1 MILYLRVIF
10 LSVFIQLSNIEF
22 RYTFDDN
29 NIKKENLNSLEIELI
44 PFQNIDEINL
54 DLYELIVKNKE
65 YYFINNASGL
75 VYKVQDND
83 LRRVDKSIDNRLL
96 KDSYI
101 FQHNDTIFRYG
112 GYGFWSQRD
121 FIIYYDESVREWEI
135 YKTNNNSY
143 SPVGS
148 YKGVYFKNK
157 NDVYFIG
164 GQKVNE
170 KNKLISEDN
179 QDVVKFN
186 FKTKS
191 FEYLGK
197 LNVNFDVYS
206 LIVKDDEG
214 FVINNGSQIAYIKP
228 IENKVLLYDKT
239 PLQLNLKKNNQ
250 EKVTKNYFFD
260 ESYFLEV
267 FSNQNF
273 ETNLFKISKSDF
285 FKNNKEE
292 SMLYDSRVEDS
303 INLSTLFLIII
314 FIILILFAFDRYR
327 FNMILLS
334 PDGIIYKRVLNR
346 LNYKEIDVIIKLINN
361 EVIATKSILNIVENP
376 NLSYPHNIKIKDQ
389 FLRELNLKLSTI
401 FNTSYDPIIVKK
413 SKTDARIKEYS
424 FKDAFNRI
432 VKRFSISVN

>member
-1 MILYLRVIF
+1 MILSLKILF
-10 LSVFIQLSNIEF
+10 LSVFIQLSNDEY
-22 RYTFDDN
+22 RYTVEDF
-29 NIKKENLNSLEIELI
+29 NIKKENLNSLEIEVI
-44 PFQNIDEINL
+44 PFQNIDKINL

-75 VYKVQDND
+75 VYKVQDDN
-83 LRRVDKSIDNRLL
+83 LRRVDNSLDNRLL

-112 GYGFWSQRD
+112 GYGFWSQRN
-121 FIIYYDESVREWEI
+121 FIIYYDESIREWEI

-143 SPVGS
+143 SPAGS

-164 GQKVNE
+164 GQKVDE
-170 KNKLISEDN
+170 KNKLESIDN

-197 LNVNFDVYS
+197 LNFNFDVYS

-228 IENKVLLYDKT
+228 IENKVLFYDKT
-239 PLQLNLKKNNQ
+239 PLQLNLKNYQ
-250 EKVTKNYFFD
+250 EKVNNNYFFD

-267 FSNQNF
+267 FRNQNF

-292 SMLYDSRVEDS
+292 SMLYDSRIEDS
-303 INLSTLFLIII
+303 INVSTLFLIIM
-314 FIILILFAFDRYR
+314 FIILILYAFDRYR

-346 LNYKEIDVIIKLINN
+346 LNDKEIDVIIKLINN
-361 EVIATKSILNIVENP
+361 EAIATKSILNIVENP

-401 FNTSYDPIIVKK
+401 FNTNYDPIIVKK

-432 VKRFSISVN
+432 VKRFSISL

>member
-1 MILYLRVIF
+1 MILSLKIF
-10 LSVFIQLSNIEF
+10 IITVFIQLSNNEY
-22 RYTFDDN
+22 RYTVEDYT
-29 NIKKENLNSLEIELI
+29 IKKENLISSEIEVI
-44 PFQNIDEINL
+44 PFQNIDKINL
-54 DLYELIVKNKE
+54 NLYELIVKNKE

-83 LRRVDKSIDNRLL
+83 LRRVDNSLDNRLL

-121 FIIYYDESVREWEI
+121 FIIYYDEDIREWEI
-135 YKTNNNSY
+135 YNTNNNSY
-143 SPVGS
+143 SPIGS

-164 GQKVNE
+164 GQKVDK
-170 KNKLISEDN
+170 KNKLKSIYNED
-179 QDVVKFN
+179 VIKFN
-186 FKTKS
+186 FDSRS

-197 LNVNFDVYS
+197 LNFNFDVYS
-206 LIVKDDEG
+206 LILKDDEG

-239 PLQLNLKKNNQ
+239 PVQLNLKNYQ
-250 EKVTKNYFFD
+250 DKVTNNYFFD
-260 ESYFLEV
+260 ESYFLEI

-273 ETNLFKISKSDF
+273 ETILFKISKSDF

-292 SMLYDSRVEDS
+292 SMLYDSRIEDS
-303 INLSTLFLIII
+303 INVSTLFLIII
-314 FIILILFAFDRYR
+314 IIILILFAFDRYR

-346 LNYKEIDVIIKLINN
+346 LNNKEIDVIIKLINN

-432 VKRFSISVN
+432 VKRFSISV

>member
-1 MILYLRVIF
+1 MILSLKIVFI
-10 LSVFIQLSNIEF
+10 SVFIQLSNNEY
-22 RYTFDDN
+22 RYTVEDYT
-29 NIKKENLNSLEIELI
+29 IKKENLNSLEIEVI
-44 PFQNIDEINL
+44 PFQNIDKINL
-54 DLYELIVKNKE
+54 DLYELIIKKEE

-83 LRRVDKSIDNRLL
+83 LRRVDNSLDNRLL
-96 KDSYI
+96 KDSYM
-101 FQHNDTIFRYG
+101 FQHNDTIYRYG

-121 FIIYYDESVREWEI
+121 FIIYFDETIREWEI
-135 YKTNNNSY
+135 YNTNNNSY
-143 SPVGS
+143 SPAGS

-164 GQKVNE
+164 GQKVDE
-170 KNKLISEDN
+170 KNKLESIDN

-197 LNVNFDVYS
+197 LNFNFDVYS

-239 PLQLNLKKNNQ
+239 PIQLNLKNYQ
-250 EKVTKNYFFD
+250 EKVTNNYFFD

-273 ETNLFKISKSDF
+273 ETSFFKISKSDF
-285 FKNNKEE
+285 FNNNIEE
-292 SMLYDSRVEDS
+292 FKLYDRSIEDS

-314 FIILILFAFDRYR
+314 FIILILITYDRYR

-334 PDGIIYKRVLNR
+334 ADGIIYKRVLNK
-346 LNYKEIDVIIKLINN
+346 LNKKEIDVIVKLINN
-361 EVIATKSILNIVENP
+361 EVIATKSILKIVENP

-413 SKTDARIKEYS
+413 SKTDARIKEYC
-424 FKDAFNRI
+424 FKDVFNRI
-432 VKRFSISVN
+432 VKRLSISV

>member
-1 MILYLRVIF
+1 MILSLKIF
-10 LSVFIQLSNIEF
+10 IITVFIQLSNNEY
-22 RYTFDDN
+22 RYTVEDYT
-29 NIKKENLNSLEIELI
+29 IKKENLISSEIEVI
-44 PFQNIDEINL
+44 PFQNIDKINL
-54 DLYELIVKNKE
+54 NLYELIVKNKE

-83 LRRVDKSIDNRLL
+83 LRRVDNSLDNRLL

-121 FIIYYDESVREWEI
+121 FIIYYDEDIREWEI
-135 YKTNNNSY
+135 YNTNNNSY
-143 SPVGS
+143 SPIGS

-164 GQKVNE
+164 GQKVDK
-170 KNKLISEDN
+170 KNKLKSIYNED
-179 QDVVKFN
+179 VIKFN
-186 FKTKS
+186 FDSRS

-197 LNVNFDVYS
+197 LNFNFDVYS

-239 PLQLNLKKNNQ
+239 PVQLNLKNYQ
-250 EKVTKNYFFD
+250 DKVTNNYFFD
-260 ESYFLEV
+260 ESYFLEI

-292 SMLYDSRVEDS
+292 SMLYDSRIEDS
-303 INLSTLFLIII
+303 INVSTLFLIII
-314 FIILILFAFDRYR
+314 IIILILFAFDRYR

-346 LNYKEIDVIIKLINN
+346 L
-361 EVIATKSILNIVENP
+361 IL
-376 NLSYPHNIKIKDQ
+376 
-389 FLRELNLKLSTI
+389 
-401 FNTSYDPIIVKK
+401 
-413 SKTDARIKEYS
+413 
-424 FKDAFNRI
+424 
-432 VKRFSISVN
+432 

>member
-1 MILYLRVIF
+1 MILSLKILF
-10 LSVFIQLSNIEF
+10 LSVFIQLSNDEY
-22 RYTFDDN
+22 RYTVEDF
-29 NIKKENLNSLEIELI
+29 NIKKENLNSLEIEVI
-44 PFQNIDEINL
+44 PFQNIDKINL
-54 DLYELIVKNKE
+54 DLYELIVKKKE
-65 YYFINNASGL
+65 YFFINDASGL

-83 LRRVDKSIDNRLL
+83 LRRVDNSLDNRLL

-121 FIIYYDESVREWEI
+121 FIIYYDEGIREWEI
-135 YKTNNNSY
+135 YNTNNNSY
-143 SPVGS
+143 SPTGS

-164 GQKVNE
+164 GQKVDR
-170 KNKLISEDN
+170 KNKLKSIDN
-179 QDVVKFN
+179 QEVVKFS

-197 LNVNFDVYS
+197 LNFNFDVYS

-214 FVINNGSQIAYIKP
+214 FVINNGGQIAYIKP
-228 IENKVLLYDKT
+228 IENKVVLYDKT
-239 PLQLNLKKNNQ
+239 PLQLNLKLYQN
-250 EKVTKNYFFD
+250 KVTNNYFFD

-285 FKNNKEE
+285 FNNNIEE
-292 SMLYDSRVEDS
+292 SKLYDRSIEDS
-303 INLSTLFLIII
+303 INVSTLFLIIL
-314 FIILILFAFDRYR
+314 FIILILITYDRYR
-327 FNMILLS
+327 FNMIHLS
-334 PDGIIYKRVLNR
+334 SDGIIYKRVLNK
-346 LNYKEIDVIIKLINN
+346 LNTKEIDVILKLINN
-361 EVIATKSILNIVENP
+361 EVIATKSILNIIENP

-401 FNTSYDPIIVKK
+401 FNTRYDPIIVKR
-413 SKTDARIKEYS
+413 SITDARIKEYC
-424 FKDAFNRI
+424 FKDEFSRI
-432 VKRFSISVN
+432 VKRFSISV

>member
-1 MILYLRVIF
+1 MILSLKIF
-10 LSVFIQLSNIEF
+10 IITVFIQLSNNEY
-22 RYTFDDN
+22 RYTVEDYT
-29 NIKKENLNSLEIELI
+29 IKKENLISSEIEVI
-44 PFQNIDEINL
+44 PFQNIDKINL
-54 DLYELIVKNKE
+54 NLYELIVKNKE

-83 LRRVDKSIDNRLL
+83 LRRVDNSLDNRLL

-121 FIIYYDESVREWEI
+121 FIIYYDEDIREWEI
-135 YKTNNNSY
+135 YNTNNNSY
-143 SPVGS
+143 SPIGS

-164 GQKVNE
+164 GQKVDK
-170 KNKLISEDN
+170 KNKLKSIYNED
-179 QDVVKFN
+179 VIKFN
-186 FKTKS
+186 FDSRS

-197 LNVNFDVYS
+197 LNFNFDVYS

-214 FVINNGSQIAYIKP
+214 FLINNGSQIAYIKP

-239 PLQLNLKKNNQ
+239 PVQLNLKNYQ
-250 EKVTKNYFFD
+250 DKVTNNYFFD
-260 ESYFLEV
+260 ESYFLEI

-292 SMLYDSRVEDS
+292 SMLYDSRIEDS
-303 INLSTLFLIII
+303 INVSTLFLIII
-314 FIILILFAFDRYR
+314 IIILILFAFDRYR

-346 LNYKEIDVIIKLINN
+346 LNNKEIDVIVKLINN

-432 VKRFSISVN
+432 VKRFSISV

>member
-1 MILYLRVIF
+1 MILSLKIVFI
-10 LSVFIQLSNIEF
+10 SVFIQLSNNEY
-22 RYTFDDN
+22 RYTVEDYT
-29 NIKKENLNSLEIELI
+29 IKKENLNSLEIEVI
-44 PFQNIDEINL
+44 PFQNIDKINL
-54 DLYELIVKNKE
+54 DLYELIIKKEE

-83 LRRVDKSIDNRLL
+83 LRRVDNSLDNRLL
-96 KDSYI
+96 KDSYM
-101 FQHNDTIFRYG
+101 FQHNDTIYRYG

-121 FIIYYDESVREWEI
+121 FIIYFDETIREWEI
-135 YKTNNNSY
+135 YNTNNNSY
-143 SPVGS
+143 SPAGS

-164 GQKVNE
+164 GQKVDE
-170 KNKLISEDN
+170 KNKLESIDN

-197 LNVNFDVYS
+197 LNFNFDVYS

-239 PLQLNLKKNNQ
+239 PLQLNLKNYQ
-250 EKVTKNYFFD
+250 EKVTNNYFFD

-285 FKNNKEE
+285 FNNNIEE
-292 SMLYDSRVEDS
+292 FKLYDRSIEDS

-314 FIILILFAFDRYR
+314 FIILILITYDRYR

-334 PDGIIYKRVLNR
+334 ADGIIYKRVLNK
-346 LNYKEIDVIIKLINN
+346 LNKKEIDVIVKLINN
-361 EVIATKSILNIVENP
+361 EVITTKSILKIVENP

-413 SKTDARIKEYS
+413 SKTDARIKEYC
-424 FKDAFNRI
+424 FKDVFNRI
-432 VKRFSISVN
+432 VKRLSISV

>member
-1 MILYLRVIF
+1 MILSLKILF
-10 LSVFIQLSNIEF
+10 ITVFIQLSNIEF
-22 RYTFDDN
+22 RYTVEEN
-29 NIKKENLNSLEIELI
+29 NIKKENLNSLETELI
-44 PFQNIDEINL
+44 PFQNIDGINL
-54 DLYELIVKNKE
+54 DSYELVVKNKE

-75 VYKVQDND
+75 VYKVQDDD
-83 LRRVDKSIDNRLL
+83 LTRVDNSIDNRLL

-101 FQHNDTIFRYG
+101 FHHNDTIFRYG

-121 FIIYYDESVREWEI
+121 FIIYYDEIINEWEI
-135 YKTNNNSY
+135 YNTNINSY
-143 SPVGS
+143 SPKGS
-148 YKGVYFKNK
+148 YKGVYFKDK

-164 GQKVNE
+164 GQKVDE
-170 KNKLISEDN
+170 KNKLESIDN
-179 QDVVKFN
+179 QDVIKFN

-197 LNVNFDVYS
+197 LNFNFDVYS

-214 FVINNGSQIAYIKP
+214 FVINNGNQIAYIKP

-239 PLQLNLKKNNQ
+239 PLQLNLKIYQ
-250 EKVTKNYFFD
+250 EKVTNNYFFD

-285 FKNNKEE
+285 FNNNIEE
-292 SMLYDSRVEDS
+292 FKLYDRSIEDS
-303 INLSTLFLIII
+303 INVSTLFLIII
-314 FIILILFAFDRYR
+314 FIILILITYDRYR

-334 PDGIIYKRVLNR
+334 TDGIIYKRVLNK
-346 LNYKEIDVIIKLINN
+346 LNKKEIDVIVKLINN
-361 EVIATKSILNIVENP
+361 EVIATKSILKIVENP

-389 FLRELNLKLSTI
+389 FLRDLNLKLSTI

-413 SKTDARIKEYS
+413 SKTDARIKEYC
-424 FKDAFNRI
+424 FKDVFYRI
-432 VKRFSISVN
+432 VKRFSISV

>member
-1 MILYLRVIF
+1 MILSLKILF
-10 LSVFIQLSNIEF
+10 LSVFIQLSNDEY
-22 RYTFDDN
+22 RYTVEDF
-29 NIKKENLNSLEIELI
+29 NIKKENLNSLEIEVI
-44 PFQNIDEINL
+44 PFQNIDKINL

-75 VYKVQDND
+75 VYKVQDDN
-83 LRRVDKSIDNRLL
+83 LRRVDNSLDNRLL

-121 FIIYYDESVREWEI
+121 FIIYYDESIREWEI

-143 SPVGS
+143 SPAGS

-164 GQKVNE
+164 GQKVDE
-170 KNKLISEDN
+170 KNKLESIDN

-197 LNVNFDVYS
+197 LNFNFDVYS

-228 IENKVLLYDKT
+228 IENKVLFYDKT
-239 PLQLNLKKNNQ
+239 PLQLNLKNYQ
-250 EKVTKNYFFD
+250 EKVTNNYFFD

-267 FSNQNF
+267 FRNQNF

-292 SMLYDSRVEDS
+292 SMLYDSRIEDS
-303 INLSTLFLIII
+303 INVSTLFLIIM
-314 FIILILFAFDRYR
+314 FIILILYAFDRYR

-346 LNYKEIDVIIKLINN
+346 LNDKEIDVIIKLINN
-361 EVIATKSILNIVENP
+361 EAIATKSILNIVENP

-401 FNTSYDPIIVKK
+401 FNTNYDPIIVKK
-413 SKTDARIKEYS
+413 SKTDARITEYS

-432 VKRFSISVN
+432 VKRFSISL

>member
-1 MILYLRVIF
+1 MILSLKIVFI
-10 LSVFIQLSNIEF
+10 SVFIQLSNNEY
-22 RYTFDDN
+22 RYTVEDYT
-29 NIKKENLNSLEIELI
+29 IKKENLNSLEIEVI
-44 PFQNIDEINL
+44 PFQNIDKINL
-54 DLYELIVKNKE
+54 DLYELIIKKEE

-83 LRRVDKSIDNRLL
+83 LRRVDNSLDNRLL
-96 KDSYI
+96 KDSYM
-101 FQHNDTIFRYG
+101 FQHNDTIYRYG

-121 FIIYYDESVREWEI
+121 FIIYFDETIREWEI
-135 YKTNNNSY
+135 YNTNNNSY
-143 SPVGS
+143 SPAGS

-164 GQKVNE
+164 GQKVDE
-170 KNKLISEDN
+170 KNKLESIDN

-197 LNVNFDVYS
+197 LNFNFDVYS

-239 PLQLNLKKNNQ
+239 PLQLNLKNYQ
-250 EKVTKNYFFD
+250 EKVTNNYFFD

-273 ETNLFKISKSDF
+273 ETSFFKISKSDF
-285 FKNNKEE
+285 FNNNIEE
-292 SMLYDSRVEDS
+292 FMLYDRSIEDS

-314 FIILILFAFDRYR
+314 FIILILITYDRYR

-334 PDGIIYKRVLNR
+334 ADGIIYKRVLNK
-346 LNYKEIDVIIKLINN
+346 LNKKEIDVIVKLINN
-361 EVIATKSILNIVENP
+361 EVIATKSILKIVENP

-413 SKTDARIKEYS
+413 SKTDARIKEYC
-424 FKDAFNRI
+424 FKDVFNRI
-432 VKRFSISVN
+432 VKRLSISV

>member
-1 MILYLRVIF
+1 MILSLKILF
-10 LSVFIQLSNIEF
+10 ISVFIQLSNNEY
-22 RYTFDDN
+22 RYTVEDY
-29 NIKKENLNSLEIELI
+29 NIKKENLNSLEIEII
-44 PFQNIDEINL
+44 PFQNIDKINL
-54 DLYELIVKNKE
+54 DIYELIVKNKE
-65 YYFINNASGL
+65 YYFVNNVSGL
-75 VYKVQDND
+75 VYKIQDDN
-83 LRRVDKSIDNRLL
+83 LRRVDNSLDNRLL

-121 FIIYYDESVREWEI
+121 FIIYYDESIREWEI
-135 YKTNNNSY
+135 YNTNNNSY
-143 SPVGS
+143 SPAGS

-164 GQKVNE
+164 GQKVDE
-170 KNKLISEDN
+170 KNKLESIDN

-197 LNVNFDVYS
+197 LNFNFDVYS

-228 IENKVLLYDKT
+228 IENKVLFYDKT
-239 PLQLNLKKNNQ
+239 PLQLNLKNYQ
-250 EKVTKNYFFD
+250 EKVTNNYFFD

-285 FKNNKEE
+285 FNNNIEE
-292 SMLYDSRVEDS
+292 SKLYDRSIEDS
-303 INLSTLFLIII
+303 INVSTLFLIII
-314 FIILILFAFDRYR
+314 FIILILITYDRYR

-334 PDGIIYKRVLNR
+334 ADGIIYKRVLNK
-346 LNYKEIDVIIKLINN
+346 LNKKEIDVIVKLINN
-361 EVIATKSILNIVENP
+361 EVIATKSILKIVENP

-413 SKTDARIKEYS
+413 SKTDARIKEYC
-424 FKDAFNRI
+424 FKDVFNGI
-432 VKRFSISVN
+432 VKRLSISV

>member
-1 MILYLRVIF
+1 MILSLKIVFI
-10 LSVFIQLSNIEF
+10 SVFIQLSNNEY
-22 RYTFDDN
+22 RYTVEDYT
-29 NIKKENLNSLEIELI
+29 IKKENLNSLEIEVI
-44 PFQNIDEINL
+44 PFQNIDKINL
-54 DLYELIVKNKE
+54 DLYELIVKKKE
-65 YYFINNASGL
+65 YFFINDASGL

-83 LRRVDKSIDNRLL
+83 LRRVDNSLDNRLL

-121 FIIYYDESVREWEI
+121 FIIYYDEKIREWEI
-135 YKTNNNSY
+135 YNTNNNSY
-143 SPVGS
+143 SPAGS

-164 GQKVNE
+164 GQKVDE
-170 KNKLISEDN
+170 KNKLESIDN

-197 LNVNFDVYS
+197 LNFNFDVYS

-228 IENKVLLYDKT
+228 IENKVLFYDKT
-239 PLQLNLKKNNQ
+239 PLQLNLKNYQ
-250 EKVTKNYFFD
+250 EKVTNNYFFD

-285 FKNNKEE
+285 FNNNIEE
-292 SMLYDSRVEDS
+292 SKLYDRSIEDS
-303 INLSTLFLIII
+303 INVSTLFLIII
-314 FIILILFAFDRYR
+314 FIILILITYDRYR

-334 PDGIIYKRVLNR
+334 ADGIIYKRVLNK
-346 LNYKEIDVIIKLINN
+346 LNKKEIDVIVKLINN
-361 EVIATKSILNIVENP
+361 EVIATKSILKIVENP

-413 SKTDARIKEYS
+413 SKTDARIKEYC
-424 FKDAFNRI
+424 FKDVFNRI
-432 VKRFSISVN
+432 VKRLSISV

>member
-1 MILYLRVIF
+1 MILSLKIVFI
-10 LSVFIQLSNIEF
+10 SVFIQLSNNEY
-22 RYTFDDN
+22 RYTVEDYT
-29 NIKKENLNSLEIELI
+29 IKKENLNSLEIEVI
-44 PFQNIDEINL
+44 PFQNIDKINL
-54 DLYELIVKNKE
+54 DLYELIIKKEE

-83 LRRVDKSIDNRLL
+83 LRRVDNSLDNRLL
-96 KDSYI
+96 KDSYM
-101 FQHNDTIFRYG
+101 FQHNDTIYRYG

-121 FIIYYDESVREWEI
+121 FIIYFDETIREWEI
-135 YKTNNNSY
+135 YNTNNNSY
-143 SPVGS
+143 SPAGS

-164 GQKVNE
+164 GQKVDE
-170 KNKLISEDN
+170 KNKLESIDN

-197 LNVNFDVYS
+197 LNFNFDVYS

-239 PLQLNLKKNNQ
+239 PIQLNLKNYQ
-250 EKVTKNYFFD
+250 EKVTNNYFFD

-273 ETNLFKISKSDF
+273 ETNFFKISKSDF
-285 FKNNKEE
+285 FNNNIEE
-292 SMLYDSRVEDS
+292 FKLYDRSIEDS

-314 FIILILFAFDRYR
+314 FIILILITYDRYR

-334 PDGIIYKRVLNR
+334 ADGIIYKRVLNK
-346 LNYKEIDVIIKLINN
+346 LNKKEIDVIVKLINN
-361 EVIATKSILNIVENP
+361 EVIATKSILKIVENP

-413 SKTDARIKEYS
+413 SKTDARIKEYC
-424 FKDAFNRI
+424 FKDVFNRI
-432 VKRFSISVN
+432 VKRLSISV

>member
-1 MILYLRVIF
+1 MILSLKILF
-10 LSVFIQLSNIEF
+10 LSVFIQLSNDEY
-22 RYTFDDN
+22 RYTVEDF
-29 NIKKENLNSLEIELI
+29 NIKKENLNSLEIEVI
-44 PFQNIDEINL
+44 PFQNIDKINL

-65 YYFINNASGL
+65 YFFINDASGL
-75 VYKVQDND
+75 VYKVQDDN
-83 LRRVDKSIDNRLL
+83 LRRVDNSLDNRLL

-112 GYGFWSQRD
+112 GYGFWSQRN
-121 FIIYYDESVREWEI
+121 FIIYYDESIREWEI

-143 SPVGS
+143 SPAGS

-164 GQKVNE
+164 GQKVDE
-170 KNKLISEDN
+170 KNKLESIDN

-197 LNVNFDVYS
+197 LNFNFDVYS

-228 IENKVLLYDKT
+228 IENKVLFYDKT
-239 PLQLNLKKNNQ
+239 PLQLNLKNYQ
-250 EKVTKNYFFD
+250 EKVTNNYFFD

-267 FSNQNF
+267 FRNQNF

-292 SMLYDSRVEDS
+292 SMLYDSRIEDS
-303 INLSTLFLIII
+303 INVSTLFLIIM
-314 FIILILFAFDRYR
+314 FIILILYAFDRYR

-346 LNYKEIDVIIKLINN
+346 LNDKEIDVIIKLINN
-361 EVIATKSILNIVENP
+361 EAIATKSILNIVENP

-401 FNTSYDPIIVKK
+401 FNTNYDPIIVKK

-432 VKRFSISVN
+432 VKRFSISL

>member
-1 MILYLRVIF
+1 MILSLKILF
-10 LSVFIQLSNIEF
+10 LSVFIQLSNDEY
-22 RYTFDDN
+22 RYTVEDF
-29 NIKKENLNSLEIELI
+29 NIKKENLNSLEIEVI
-44 PFQNIDEINL
+44 PFQNIDKINL

-75 VYKVQDND
+75 VYKVQDDN
-83 LRRVDKSIDNRLL
+83 LRRVDNSLDNRLL

-112 GYGFWSQRD
+112 GYGFWSQRN
-121 FIIYYDESVREWEI
+121 FIIYYDESNREWEI

-143 SPVGS
+143 SPAGS

-164 GQKVNE
+164 GQKVDE
-170 KNKLISEDN
+170 KNKLESIDN

-197 LNVNFDVYS
+197 LNFNFDVYS

-228 IENKVLLYDKT
+228 IENKVLFYDKT
-239 PLQLNLKKNNQ
+239 PLQLNLKNYQ
-250 EKVTKNYFFD
+250 EKVTNNYFFD

-267 FSNQNF
+267 FRNQNF

-292 SMLYDSRVEDS
+292 SMLYDSRIEDS
-303 INLSTLFLIII
+303 INVSTLFLIIM
-314 FIILILFAFDRYR
+314 FIILILYAFDRYR

-346 LNYKEIDVIIKLINN
+346 LNDKEIDVIIKLINN
-361 EVIATKSILNIVENP
+361 EAIATKSILNIVENP

-401 FNTSYDPIIVKK
+401 FNTNYDPIIVKK

-432 VKRFSISVN
+432 VKRFSISL

>member
-1 MILYLRVIF
+1 MILSLKIAF
-10 LSVFIQLSNIEF
+10 ISVFIQLSNNEY
-22 RYTFDDN
+22 RYTVEDYT
-29 NIKKENLNSLEIELI
+29 IKKENLNSLEIEVI
-44 PFQNIDEINL
+44 PFQNIDKINL
-54 DLYELIVKNKE
+54 DLYELIIKKEE

-83 LRRVDKSIDNRLL
+83 LRRVDNSLDNRLL
-96 KDSYI
+96 KDSYM
-101 FQHNDTIFRYG
+101 FQHNDTIYRYG

-121 FIIYYDESVREWEI
+121 FIIYFDESIREWEI
-135 YKTNNNSY
+135 YNTNNNSY
-143 SPVGS
+143 SPAGS

-164 GQKVNE
+164 GQKVDE
-170 KNKLISEDN
+170 KNKLESIDN

-197 LNVNFDVYS
+197 LNFNFDVYS

-239 PLQLNLKKNNQ
+239 PLQLNLKNYQ
-250 EKVTKNYFFD
+250 EKVTNNYFFD

-273 ETNLFKISKSDF
+273 ETSFFKISKSDF
-285 FKNNKEE
+285 FNNNIEE
-292 SMLYDSRVEDS
+292 FMLYDRSIEDS

-314 FIILILFAFDRYR
+314 FIILILITYDRYR

-334 PDGIIYKRVLNR
+334 ADGIIYKRVLNK
-346 LNYKEIDVIIKLINN
+346 LNKKEIDVIVKLINN
-361 EVIATKSILNIVENP
+361 EVIATKSILKIVENP

-413 SKTDARIKEYS
+413 SKTDARIKEYC
-424 FKDAFNRI
+424 FKDVFNRI
-432 VKRFSISVN
+432 VKRLSISV

>member
-1 MILYLRVIF
+1 MILSLKILF
-10 LSVFIQLSNIEF
+10 LSVFIQLSNDEY
-22 RYTFDDN
+22 RYTVEDYT
-29 NIKKENLNSLEIELI
+29 IKKENLNSLEIEVI
-44 PFQNIDEINL
+44 PFQNIDKINL
-54 DLYELIVKNKE
+54 DLYELIVKKKE
-65 YYFINNASGL
+65 YFFINDASGL

-83 LRRVDKSIDNRLL
+83 LRRVDNSLDNRLL

-121 FIIYYDESVREWEI
+121 FIIYYDEGIREWEI
-135 YKTNNNSY
+135 YNTNNNSY
-143 SPVGS
+143 SPTGS

-164 GQKVNE
+164 GQKVDR
-170 KNKLISEDN
+170 KNKLKSIDN
-179 QDVVKFN
+179 QEVVKFS

-197 LNVNFDVYS
+197 LNFNFDVYS

-239 PLQLNLKKNNQ
+239 PLQLNLKLYQN
-250 EKVTKNYFFD
+250 KVTNNYFFD

-285 FKNNKEE
+285 FNNNIEE
-292 SMLYDSRVEDS
+292 SKLYDRSIEDS
-303 INLSTLFLIII
+303 INVSTLFLIIL
-314 FIILILFAFDRYR
+314 FIILILITYDRYR
-327 FNMILLS
+327 FNMIHLS
-334 PDGIIYKRVLNR
+334 SDGIIYKRVLNK
-346 LNYKEIDVIIKLINN
+346 LNTKEIDVILKLINN
-361 EVIATKSILNIVENP
+361 EVIATKSILNIIENP

-401 FNTSYDPIIVKK
+401 FNTRYDPIIVKR
-413 SKTDARIKEYS
+413 SITDARIKEYC
-424 FKDAFNRI
+424 FKDEFSRI
-432 VKRFSISVN
+432 VKRFSISV

>member
-1 MILYLRVIF
+1 MILSLKIF
-10 LSVFIQLSNIEF
+10 IITVFIQLSNNEY
-22 RYTFDDN
+22 RYTVEDYT
-29 NIKKENLNSLEIELI
+29 IKKENLISSEIEVI
-44 PFQNIDEINL
+44 PFQNIDKINL
-54 DLYELIVKNKE
+54 NLYELIVKNKE

-83 LRRVDKSIDNRLL
+83 LRRVDNSLDNRLL

-121 FIIYYDESVREWEI
+121 FIIYYDEDIREWEI
-135 YKTNNNSY
+135 YNTNNNSY
-143 SPVGS
+143 SPIGS

-164 GQKVNE
+164 GQKVDK
-170 KNKLISEDN
+170 KNKLKSIYNED
-179 QDVVKFN
+179 VIKFN
-186 FKTKS
+186 FDSRS

-197 LNVNFDVYS
+197 LNFNFDVYS

-239 PLQLNLKKNNQ
+239 PVQLNLKNYQ
-250 EKVTKNYFFD
+250 DKVTNNYFFD
-260 ESYFLEV
+260 ESYFLEI

-292 SMLYDSRVEDS
+292 SMLYDSRIEDS
-303 INLSTLFLIII
+303 INVSTLFLIII
-314 FIILILFAFDRYR
+314 IIILILFAFDRYR

-346 LNYKEIDVIIKLINN
+346 LNNKEIDVIIKLINN

-432 VKRFSISVN
+432 VKRFSISV

>member
-1 MILYLRVIF
+1 MILSLKILF
-10 LSVFIQLSNIEF
+10 LSVFIQLSNDEY
-22 RYTFDDN
+22 RYTVEDF
-29 NIKKENLNSLEIELI
+29 NIKKENLNSLEIEVI
-44 PFQNIDEINL
+44 PFQNIDKINL
-54 DLYELIVKNKE
+54 DLYELIVKKKE
-65 YYFINNASGL
+65 YFFINDASGL

-83 LRRVDKSIDNRLL
+83 LRRVDNSLDNRLL

-121 FIIYYDESVREWEI
+121 FIIYYDEGIREWEI
-135 YKTNNNSY
+135 YNTNNNSY
-143 SPVGS
+143 SPTGS

-164 GQKVNE
+164 GQKVDR
-170 KNKLISEDN
+170 KNKLKSIDN
-179 QDVVKFN
+179 QEVVKFS

-197 LNVNFDVYS
+197 LNFNFDVYS

-214 FVINNGSQIAYIKP
+214 FVINNGGQIAYIKP
-228 IENKVLLYDKT
+228 IENKVILYDKT
-239 PLQLNLKKNNQ
+239 PLQLNLKLYQN
-250 EKVTKNYFFD
+250 KVTNNYFFD

-285 FKNNKEE
+285 FNNNIEE
-292 SMLYDSRVEDS
+292 SKLYDRSIEDS
-303 INLSTLFLIII
+303 INVSTLFLIIL
-314 FIILILFAFDRYR
+314 FIILILITYDRYR
-327 FNMILLS
+327 FNMIHLS
-334 PDGIIYKRVLNR
+334 SDGIIYKRVLNK
-346 LNYKEIDVIIKLINN
+346 LNTKEIDVILKLINN
-361 EVIATKSILNIVENP
+361 EVIATKSILNIIENP

-401 FNTSYDPIIVKK
+401 FNTRYDPIIVKR
-413 SKTDARIKEYS
+413 SITDARIKEYC
-424 FKDAFNRI
+424 FKDEFNRI
-432 VKRFSISVN
+432 VKRFSISV

>member
-1 MILYLRVIF
+1 MILSIKILFI
-10 LSVFIQLSNIEF
+10 SVFIQLSNNEY
-22 RYTFDDN
+22 RYTVEDY
-29 NIKKENLNSLEIELI
+29 NIKKENLNSLEIEAI
-44 PFQNIDEINL
+44 PFQNIDKINL

-65 YYFINNASGL
+65 YYFVNNASGL
-75 VYKVQDND
+75 VYKILDDN
-83 LRRVDKSIDNRLL
+83 LRRVDNSLDNRLL

-121 FIIYYDESVREWEI
+121 FIIYYDESIREWEI
-135 YKTNNNSY
+135 YNTNNNSY
-143 SPVGS
+143 SPIGS

-164 GQKVNE
+164 GQKVDE
-170 KNKLISEDN
+170 KNKLESIDN

-197 LNVNFDVYS
+197 LNFNFDVYS

-239 PLQLNLKKNNQ
+239 PLQLNLKNYQ
-250 EKVTKNYFFD
+250 EKVTNNYFFD

-285 FKNNKEE
+285 FNNNIRE
-292 SMLYDSRVEDS
+292 SKLYDRSIEDS
-303 INLSTLFLIII
+303 INISTLFLVII
-314 FIILILFAFDRYR
+314 FIILILITYDRYR

-334 PDGIIYKRVLNR
+334 ADGIIYKRVLNK
-346 LNYKEIDVIIKLINN
+346 LNKKEIDVIVKLINN
-361 EVIATKSILNIVENP
+361 EVIATKSILKIVENP

-413 SKTDARIKEYS
+413 SKKDARIKEYC
-424 FKDAFNRI
+424 FKDVFNRI
-432 VKRFSISVN
+432 VKRFSISV

>member
-1 MILYLRVIF
+1 MILSLKILF
-10 LSVFIQLSNIEF
+10 LSVFIQLSNDKY
-22 RYTFDDN
+22 RYTVEDF
-29 NIKKENLNSLEIELI
+29 NIKKENLNSLEIEVI
-44 PFQNIDEINL
+44 PFQNIDKINL

-65 YYFINNASGL
+65 YFFINDASGL

-83 LRRVDKSIDNRLL
+83 LRRVDNSLDNRLL

-121 FIIYYDESVREWEI
+121 FIIYYDEGIREWEI
-135 YKTNNNSY
+135 YNTNNNSY
-143 SPVGS
+143 SPTGS

-164 GQKVNE
+164 GQKVDR
-170 KNKLISEDN
+170 KNKLKSIDN
-179 QDVVKFN
+179 QEVVKFN
-186 FKTKS
+186 FKTRS

-197 LNVNFDVYS
+197 LNFNFDVYS

-239 PLQLNLKKNNQ
+239 PLQLNLKNYQ
-250 EKVTKNYFFD
+250 DKVTNNYFFD

-285 FKNNKEE
+285 FNNNIEE
-292 SMLYDSRVEDS
+292 FKLYDRSNEDS
-303 INLSTLFLIII
+303 INVSTLFLIII
-314 FIILILFAFDRYR
+314 FILLILYAFDRYR

-334 PDGIIYKRVLNR
+334 SDGIIYKRVLNK
-346 LNYKEIDVIIKLINN
+346 LNKKEIDVILKLINN
-361 EVIATKSILNIVENP
+361 QVIATKSILNIVENP

-389 FLRELNLKLSTI
+389 FLRELNLKLTTI
-401 FNTSYDPIIVKK
+401 FNTRYDPIIVKK
-413 SKTDARIKEYS
+413 SKTDARIKEYC
-424 FKDAFNRI
+424 FKDEFNRI
-432 VKRFSISVN
+432 VKRFSISV

>member
-1 MILYLRVIF
+1 MILSLKIVFI
-10 LSVFIQLSNIEF
+10 SVFIQLSNNEY
-22 RYTFDDN
+22 RYTVEDYT
-29 NIKKENLNSLEIELI
+29 IKKENLNSLEIEVI
-44 PFQNIDEINL
+44 PFQNIDKINL
-54 DLYELIVKNKE
+54 DLYELIIKKEE

-83 LRRVDKSIDNRLL
+83 LRRVDNSLDNRLL
-96 KDSYI
+96 KDSYM
-101 FQHNDTIFRYG
+101 FQHNDTIYRYG

-121 FIIYYDESVREWEI
+121 FIIYFDESIREWEI
-135 YKTNNNSY
+135 YNTNNNSY
-143 SPVGS
+143 SPAGS

-164 GQKVNE
+164 GQKVDE
-170 KNKLISEDN
+170 KNKLESIDN

-197 LNVNFDVYS
+197 LNFNFDVYS

-239 PLQLNLKKNNQ
+239 PLQLNLKNYQ
-250 EKVTKNYFFD
+250 EKVTNNYFFD

-273 ETNLFKISKSDF
+273 ETNFFKISKSDF
-285 FKNNKEE
+285 FNNNIEE
-292 SMLYDSRVEDS
+292 FKLYDRSIEDS

-314 FIILILFAFDRYR
+314 FIILILITYDRYR

-334 PDGIIYKRVLNR
+334 ADGIIYKRVLNK
-346 LNYKEIDVIIKLINN
+346 LNKKEIDVIVKLINN
-361 EVIATKSILNIVENP
+361 EVIATKSILKIVENP

-413 SKTDARIKEYS
+413 SKTDARIKEYC
-424 FKDAFNRI
+424 FKDVFNRI
-432 VKRFSISVN
+432 VKRLSISV

>member
-1 MILYLRVIF
+1 MILSLKILF
-10 LSVFIQLSNIEF
+10 LSVFIQLSNDEY
-22 RYTFDDN
+22 RYTVEDYT
-29 NIKKENLNSLEIELI
+29 IKKENLNSLEIEVI
-44 PFQNIDEINL
+44 PFQNIDKINL
-54 DLYELIVKNKE
+54 DLYELIIKKEE

-83 LRRVDKSIDNRLL
+83 LRRVDNSLDNRLL
-96 KDSYI
+96 KDSYM
-101 FQHNDTIFRYG
+101 FQHNDTIYRYG

-121 FIIYYDESVREWEI
+121 FIIYYDENIREWEI
-135 YKTNNNSY
+135 YNTNNNSY
-143 SPVGS
+143 SPAGS

-164 GQKVNE
+164 GQKVDE
-170 KNKLISEDN
+170 KNKLESIDN

-197 LNVNFDVYS
+197 LNFNFDVYS

-239 PLQLNLKKNNQ
+239 PLQLNLKNYQ
-250 EKVTKNYFFD
+250 EKVTNNYFFD

-273 ETNLFKISKSDF
+273 ETSFFKISKSDF
-285 FKNNKEE
+285 FNNNIEE
-292 SMLYDSRVEDS
+292 FMLYDRSIEDS

-314 FIILILFAFDRYR
+314 FIILILITYDRYR

-334 PDGIIYKRVLNR
+334 ADGIIYKRVLNK
-346 LNYKEIDVIIKLINN
+346 LNKKEIDVIVKLINN
-361 EVIATKSILNIVENP
+361 EVITTKSILKIVENP

-413 SKTDARIKEYS
+413 SKTDARIKEYC
-424 FKDAFNRI
+424 FKDVFNRI
-432 VKRFSISVN
+432 VKRLSISV

>member
-1 MILYLRVIF
+1 MILSLKILF
-10 LSVFIQLSNIEF
+10 LSVFIQLSNDEY
-22 RYTFDDN
+22 RYTVEDF
-29 NIKKENLNSLEIELI
+29 NIKKENLNSLEIEVI
-44 PFQNIDEINL
+44 PFQNIDKINL
-54 DLYELIVKNKE
+54 DLYELIVKNKK
-65 YYFINNASGL
+65 YFFINDASGL

-83 LRRVDKSIDNRLL
+83 LRRVDNSLDNRLL

-121 FIIYYDESVREWEI
+121 FIIYYDEGIREWEI
-135 YKTNNNSY
+135 YNTNNNSF
-143 SPVGS
+143 SPTGS

-164 GQKVNE
+164 GQKVDR
-170 KNKLISEDN
+170 KNKLKSIDN
-179 QDVVKFN
+179 QEVVKFN
-186 FKTKS
+186 FKTRS

-197 LNVNFDVYS
+197 LNFNFDVYS

-239 PLQLNLKKNNQ
+239 PVQLNLKNYQ
-250 EKVTKNYFFD
+250 DEVTNNYFFD
-260 ESYFLEV
+260 ESYFLEI
-267 FSNQNF
+267 FNNQNF

-292 SMLYDSRVEDS
+292 SMLYDSRIEDP
-303 INLSTLFLIII
+303 INVSTLFLIII
-314 FIILILFAFDRYR
+314 IIILILFAFDRYR

-346 LNYKEIDVIIKLINN
+346 LNNKEIDVIVKLINN

-401 FNTSYDPIIVKK
+401 FNTTYDPIIVKK

-432 VKRFSISVN
+432 VKRFSISV

>member
-1 MILYLRVIF
+1 MILSLKIAF
-10 LSVFIQLSNIEF
+10 ISVFIQLSNNEY
-22 RYTFDDN
+22 RYTVEDYT
-29 NIKKENLNSLEIELI
+29 IKKENLNSLEIEVI
-44 PFQNIDEINL
+44 PFQNIDKINL
-54 DLYELIVKNKE
+54 DLYELIIKKEE

-83 LRRVDKSIDNRLL
+83 LRRVDNSLDNRLL
-96 KDSYI
+96 KDSYM
-101 FQHNDTIFRYG
+101 FQHNDTIYRYG

-121 FIIYYDESVREWEI
+121 FIIYFDESIREWEI
-135 YKTNNNSY
+135 YNTNNNSY
-143 SPVGS
+143 SPAGS

-164 GQKVNE
+164 GQKVDE
-170 KNKLISEDN
+170 KNKLESIDN

-197 LNVNFDVYS
+197 LNFNFDVYS

-239 PLQLNLKKNNQ
+239 PLQLNLKNYQ
-250 EKVTKNYFFD
+250 EKVTNNYFFD

-273 ETNLFKISKSDF
+273 ETSFFKISKSDF
-285 FKNNKEE
+285 FNNNIEE
-292 SMLYDSRVEDS
+292 FMLYDRSIEDS

-314 FIILILFAFDRYR
+314 FIILILITYDRYR

-334 PDGIIYKRVLNR
+334 ADGIIYKRVLNK
-346 LNYKEIDVIIKLINN
+346 LNKKEIDVIVKLINN
-361 EVIATKSILNIVENP
+361 EVITTKSILKIVENP

-413 SKTDARIKEYS
+413 SKTDARIKEYC
-424 FKDAFNRI
+424 FKDVFNRI
-432 VKRFSISVN
+432 VKRLSISV

>member
-1 MILYLRVIF
+1 MILSLKILF
-10 LSVFIQLSNIEF
+10 LSVFIQLSNDEY
-22 RYTFDDN
+22 RYTVEDF
-29 NIKKENLNSLEIELI
+29 NIKKENLNSLEIEVI
-44 PFQNIDEINL
+44 PFQNIDKINL

-75 VYKVQDND
+75 VYKVQDDN
-83 LRRVDKSIDNRLL
+83 LRRVDNSLDNRLL

-112 GYGFWSQRD
+112 GYGFWSQRN
-121 FIIYYDESVREWEI
+121 FIIYYDESIREWEI

-143 SPVGS
+143 SPAGS

-164 GQKVNE
+164 GQKVDE
-170 KNKLISEDN
+170 KNKLESIDN

-197 LNVNFDVYS
+197 LNFNFDVYS

-228 IENKVLLYDKT
+228 NENKVLFYDKT
-239 PLQLNLKKNNQ
+239 PLQLNLKNYQ
-250 EKVTKNYFFD
+250 EKVTNNYFFD

-267 FSNQNF
+267 FRNQNF

-285 FKNNKEE
+285 FKK
-292 SMLYDSRVEDS
+292 
-303 INLSTLFLIII
+303 
-314 FIILILFAFDRYR
+314 
-327 FNMILLS
+327 
-334 PDGIIYKRVLNR
+334 
-346 LNYKEIDVIIKLINN
+346 
-361 EVIATKSILNIVENP
+361 
-376 NLSYPHNIKIKDQ
+376 
-389 FLRELNLKLSTI
+389 
-401 FNTSYDPIIVKK
+401 
-413 SKTDARIKEYS
+413 
-424 FKDAFNRI
+424 
-432 VKRFSISVN
+432 

>member
-1 MILYLRVIF
+1 MILSLKIVFI
-10 LSVFIQLSNIEF
+10 SVFIQLSNNEY
-22 RYTFDDN
+22 RYTVEDYT
-29 NIKKENLNSLEIELI
+29 IKKENLNSLEIEVI
-44 PFQNIDEINL
+44 PFQNIDKINL
-54 DLYELIVKNKE
+54 DLYELIIKKEE

-83 LRRVDKSIDNRLL
+83 LRRVDNSLDNRLL
-96 KDSYI
+96 KDSYM
-101 FQHNDTIFRYG
+101 FQHNDTIYRYG

-121 FIIYYDESVREWEI
+121 FIIYFDETIREWEI
-135 YKTNNNSY
+135 YNTNNNSY
-143 SPVGS
+143 SPAGS

-164 GQKVNE
+164 GQKVDE
-170 KNKLISEDN
+170 KNKLESIDN

-197 LNVNFDVYS
+197 LNFNFDVYS

-239 PLQLNLKKNNQ
+239 PLQLNLKNYQ
-250 EKVTKNYFFD
+250 EKVTNNYFFD

-273 ETNLFKISKSDF
+273 ETNFFKISKSDF
-285 FKNNKEE
+285 FNNNIEE
-292 SMLYDSRVEDS
+292 FMLYDRSIEDS

-314 FIILILFAFDRYR
+314 FIILILITYDRYR

-334 PDGIIYKRVLNR
+334 ADGIIYKRVLNK
-346 LNYKEIDVIIKLINN
+346 LNKKEIDVIVKLINN
-361 EVIATKSILNIVENP
+361 EVIATKSILKIVENP

-413 SKTDARIKEYS
+413 SKTDARIKEYC
-424 FKDAFNRI
+424 FKDVFNRI
-432 VKRFSISVN
+432 VKRLSISV

>member
-1 MILYLRVIF
+1 MILSLKILF
-10 LSVFIQLSNIEF
+10 LSVFIQLSNDEY
-22 RYTFDDN
+22 RYTVEDF
-29 NIKKENLNSLEIELI
+29 NIKKENLNSLEIEVI
-44 PFQNIDEINL
+44 PFQNIDKINL

-75 VYKVQDND
+75 VYKVQDDN
-83 LRRVDKSIDNRLL
+83 LRRVDNSLDNRLL

-112 GYGFWSQRD
+112 GYGFWSQRN
-121 FIIYYDESVREWEI
+121 FIIYYDESIREWEI

-143 SPVGS
+143 SPAGS

-164 GQKVNE
+164 GQKVDE
-170 KNKLISEDN
+170 KNKLESIDN

-197 LNVNFDVYS
+197 LNFNFDVYS

-228 IENKVLLYDKT
+228 IENKVLFYDKT
-239 PLQLNLKKNNQ
+239 PLQLNLKNYQ
-250 EKVTKNYFFD
+250 EKVTNNYFFD

-267 FSNQNF
+267 FRNQNF

-292 SMLYDSRVEDS
+292 SMLYDSRIEDS
-303 INLSTLFLIII
+303 INVSTLFLIIM
-314 FIILILFAFDRYR
+314 FIILILYAFDRYR

-346 LNYKEIDVIIKLINN
+346 LNDKEIDVIIKLINN
-361 EVIATKSILNIVENP
+361 EAIATKSILNIVENP

-401 FNTSYDPIIVKK
+401 FNTNYDPIIVKK

-432 VKRFSISVN
+432 VKRFSISV